1 MTEDKSCIQINW
13 SKWSVY
19 DLNMNKSDD
28 GSEKS
33 TLLTDTCSCLKHEL
47 NFVQFLIKQVWREEQ
62 TTDTVGVAS
71 GLGEAFIQQK

>member
-47 NFVQFLIKQVWREEQ
+47 NFVQFLIKQGFNNLHFESQVNVSWFK
-62 TTDTVGVAS
+62 DV
-71 GLGEAFIQQK
+71 